1 MIIPLFYCRKGEY
14 NMKININTECRNC
27 KELQSFIEDVCKIRK
42 EYNQNHTRDSL
53 DCTLNV
59 TVKNQKGE

>member
-1 MIIPLFYCRKGEY
+1 
-14 NMKININTECRNC
+14 MKININTECRNC

-42 EYNQNHTRDSL
+42 EYSQNHTRDSL